1 MIHAL
6 FNRKKNPNAFTVS
19 PCQSNIF
26 YLTFFSTLIALQILL
41 YVGL

>member
-1 MIHAL
+1 MHYL
-6 FNRKKNPNAFTVS
+6 TEEKKTHAFTVS